1 MMDTKD
7 RIQIIDAIKELAI
20 ISVILL
26 HILPGIVL
34 NYTYSSFHIG
44 QAVPIFLFISFYLS
58 FKGIKDRGD
67 SLLNYFNKRRIGR
80 LLKQVVFPYFI
91 VVICQMIITLLRSD
105 NALEI
110 SDICHRLV
118 GEGPGS
124 YYLWVYL
131 QIWLIIPFVYLF
143 LKRYK
148 CLGLFLVLLV
158 CLTLNYCCVRASV
171 SEGLYRLTC
180 IRYLFLSVPA
190 YMFLSLKQYNK
201 YIVLFCVIGSLL
213 YLTILQN
220 MNLSPFILD
229 YGWASQQWPAYF
241 WTLALFIFLQ
251 RGVSVLDSS
260 GKLFTFLCWLGCNS
274 WYIFITQMFI
284 LSYINPYWLI
294 LSQNAVVNIVLSIF
308 LVSFLSII
316 PALIID
322 YIKKRR
328 MSLHE

>member
-7 RIQIIDAIKELAI
+7 RIQIIDAIKGLAI

-180 IRYLFLSVPA
+180 IRYL
-190 YMFLSLKQYNK
+190 
-201 YIVLFCVIGSLL
+201 
-213 YLTILQN
+213 TILQN

>member
-1 MMDTKD
+1 MMDSKD
-7 RIQIIDAIKELAI
+7 RIQIIDAIRGLAI

-34 NYTYSSFHIG
+34 NHTYSSLHIG

-91 VVICQMIITLLRSD
+91 VVICQMIVTLLRNG

-110 SDICHRLV
+110 SDIFHRV
-118 GEGPGS
+118 GGEGPGS

-131 QIWLIIPFVYLF
+131 QIWLIIPFVYLL

-148 CLGLFLVLLV
+148 CLGYILVLLT
-158 CLTLNYCCVRASV
+158 CLTLNYFCVRASI
-171 SEGLYRLTC
+171 SGRLYGLTC
-180 IRYLFLSVPA
+180 IRYLFLGVPA
-190 YMFLSLKQYNK
+190 YMFLSLKRYNK

-220 MNLSPFILD
+220 MNLSPFVLD

-260 GKLFTFLCWLGCNS
+260 GKLFTFLCWLGRNS

-284 LSYINPYWLI
+284 LCYINPYCLI
-294 LSQNAVVNIVLSIF
+294 LSQNAVVNIVLFTF
-308 LVSFLSII
+308 LVFFLSII

-322 YIKKRR
+322 YVKKRR

>member
-1 MMDTKD
+1 M
-7 RIQIIDAIKELAI
+7 
-20 ISVILL
+20 
-26 HILPGIVL
+26 
-34 NYTYSSFHIG
+34 
-44 QAVPIFLFISFYLS
+44 
-58 FKGIKDRGD
+58 
-67 SLLNYFNKRRIGR
+67 
-80 LLKQVVFPYFI
+80 
-91 VVICQMIITLLRSD
+91 
-105 NALEI
+105 
-110 SDICHRLV
+110 
-118 GEGPGS
+118 
-124 YYLWVYL
+124 
-131 QIWLIIPFVYLF
+131 
-143 LKRYK
+143 
-148 CLGLFLVLLV
+148 
-158 CLTLNYCCVRASV
+158 
-171 SEGLYRLTC
+171 
-180 IRYLFLSVPA
+180 
-190 YMFLSLKQYNK
+190 
-201 YIVLFCVIGSLL
+201 IGSLL